1 MRIFRHIFKATL
13 GVAMTASLSSCLNN
27 WLEQTPADG
36 IEAETAI
43 QSSSALSNART
54 GIYAA
59 VKGNSSL
66 VDYYGRL
73 MFVYGDMRG
82 EDVQYENNSG
92 SGRAQFY
99 YYMNYSTADDF
110 SSSSAVWQ
118 TPYIVIAR
126 ANRVIEAAEG
136 GQLSDAEEA
145 QAEIAQYAAEARVL
159 RAMALF
165 DLTRIYGK
173 PYTMDQGAS
182 LGVPIV
188 TSSVDPDIKPARS
201 TVAECYTTVEKDL
214 NDAISSGALMTTNDE
229 YSKGYVTVWTAKAL
243 QVRVYMTKGEF
254 DKALSVAEDI
264 IKNAPY
270 SLWSTSEY
278 AGAWSESSIAHS
290 KEILFELVIDDTTD
304 WTDREGIAY
313 LYSDPATQGGGYGDV
328 IVSKAFSDMLTSD
341 PQDVRNNVLLE
352 SLDPKSPYKG
362 YKIYINKMP
371 AVGNDVR
378 YADVPVLRLSEV
390 YLSAAEAAFQTGDL
404 TKAASLLNDII
415 KNRTTDTSKEVTA
428 SNIILDRIY
437 VERRKELVGEGQRYF
452 DAMRRGETIVRYTSE
467 ADRGWH
473 DVLTDEAK
481 SFDRNSKKALPLIPA
496 SEMNANP
503 NMVQNPAY

>member
-13 GVAMTASLSSCLNN
+13 GVAMTASLSSCVNN
-27 WLEQTPADG
+27 WLDQTPADG

-59 VKGNSSL
+59 VKGNRSL

-82 EDVQYENNSG
+82 EDVQYEYNSG

-110 SSSSAVWQ
+110 TSSSAVWQ

-126 ANRVIEAAEG
+126 ANRVIEAAES

-188 TSSVDPDIKPARS
+188 TSSVDPDVKPARN
-201 TVAECYTTVEKDL
+201 TVAECYAAIEKDL
-214 NDAISSGALMTTNDE
+214 NDAISSGALMTANDE
-229 YSKGYVTVWTAKAL
+229 GSKGYINVWAAKAL
-243 QVRVYMTKGEF
+243 QVRVYMTKGEWSN
-254 DKALSVAEDI
+254 ALTVAEDI
-264 IKNAPY
+264 INNAPY
-270 SLWSTSEY
+270 SLWNTSEY
-278 AGAWSESSIAHS
+278 VGAWSESNASHA

-313 LYSDPATQGGGYGDV
+313 LYADVAGVGYGDV

-352 SLDPKSPYKG
+352 PMDPESPYAGSKV
-362 YKIYINKMP
+362 YINKMP
-371 AVGNDVR
+371 AVSGDAR

-390 YLSAAEAAFQTGDL
+390 YLSAAEAAFQAGDL
-404 TKAASLLNDII
+404 NKAASFLNDII
-415 KNRTTDTSKEVTA
+415 SNRTTDASKQVTA
-428 SNIILDRIY
+428 ANVTLDRIY
-437 VERRKELVGEGQRYF
+437 TERRKELVGEGQRYF

-473 DVLTDEAK
+473 DVLTEDAK

>member
-1 MRIFRHIFKATL
+1 MRIFRNIFTATL
-13 GVAMTASLSSCLNN
+13 GVAMTASLSSCVNN
-27 WLEQTPADG
+27 WLDQTPADG
-36 IEAETAI
+36 IDAETAI
-43 QSSSALSNART
+43 QSSSDLANVRT
-54 GIYAA
+54 GLYAA

-82 EDVQYENNSG
+82 EDVQYEYNSG

-110 SSSSAVWQ
+110 GTSSAVWQ

-126 ANRVIEAAEG
+126 ANRVIEAAEN
-136 GQLSDAEEA
+136 GQLSDATES
-145 QAEIAQYAAEARVL
+145 QAAIAQYAAEARVL

-182 LGVPIV
+182 LGVPVV
-188 TSSVDPDIKPARS
+188 TSPIEASEKPARS
-201 TVAECYTTVEKDL
+201 TVAECYATIEKDL
-214 NDAISSGALMTTNDE
+214 NDAISSGALMTANDE
-229 YSKGYVTVWTAKAL
+229 SSKGYINVWAAKAL
-243 QVRVYMTKGEF
+243 QVRVYMTKGEWNN
-254 DKALSVAEDI
+254 ALTVAEDI
-264 IKNAPY
+264 INNAPY
-270 SLWSTSEY
+270 SLWNTSEY
-278 AGAWSESSIAHS
+278 VGAWSESNASHT

-313 LYSDPATQGGGYGDV
+313 LYADVAGVGYGDV
-328 IVSKAFSDMLTSD
+328 VITKAFSDMLTSD
-341 PQDVRNNVLLE
+341 PQDVRNDILLE
-352 SLDPKSPYKG
+352 PMDSKSPYAGSKV
-362 YKIYINKMP
+362 YINKMP
-371 AVGNDVR
+371 AVSGDAR

-390 YLSAAEAAFQTGDL
+390 YLSAAEAAFQAGDL
-404 TKAASLLNDII
+404 TKAASFLNDII
-415 KNRTTDTSKEVTA
+415 SNRTTDTSKQVTA
-428 SNIILDRIY
+428 ANITLDRIY
-437 VERRKELVGEGQRYF
+437 IERRKELVGEGQRYF

-473 DVLTDEAK
+473 DVLTEEAK